1 MHCIYGEYDA
11 SAPYTTGIS
20 GSPPHTRGISDR
32 LQASSFC
39 CRFTPAYAGNIPLP
53 KNTRI
58 DNQGHPRIRG
68 EYKVG
73 DVFAFSMLGSPPHT
87 RGISKLYTAGNG
99 RYRFTP
105 AYAGN
110 IKALTECSCKYQV
123 HPRIRGEYFG
133 TAGFFLCS
141 LRFTPAYAGNI
152 LILHFPPIQIQVHPR
167 IRGEYSTLILWID
180 RVCGSPPH
188 TRGISR
194 TRKFDRDNDRFTPA
208 YAGNIF
214 CRIFI

>member
-58 DNQGHPRIRG
+58 DNQVHPRIRG

-123 HPRIRGEYFG
+123 HPRIRGEYLYSIIITSFILG
-133 TAGFFLCS
+133 SPPHTRGIFWNCRFFLV
-141 LRFTPAYAGNI
+141 F
-152 LILHFPPIQIQVHPR
+152 FKVHPR
-167 IRGEYSTLILWID
+167 IRGEYLDSPLSPHPDT
-180 RVCGSPPH
+180 GSPPH
-188 TRGISR
+188 TRGIS
-194 TRKFDRDNDRFTPA
+194 PPSA
-208 YAGNIF
+208 S
-214 CRIFI
+214 